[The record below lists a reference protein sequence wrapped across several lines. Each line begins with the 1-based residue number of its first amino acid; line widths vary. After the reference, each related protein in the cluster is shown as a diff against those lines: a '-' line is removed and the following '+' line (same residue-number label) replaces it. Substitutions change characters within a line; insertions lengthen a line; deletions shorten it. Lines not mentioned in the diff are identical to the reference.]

1 MAFHKGNIKLA
12 FHSLGAAKARSFLT
26 MLGVIIGVASV
37 VTIIGIGEGVKHQ
50 IAHQSARYGNDVL
63 VVKPNTTR
71 DALSGGG
78 LSSLSRALSD
88 KDITTVRQHNSI
100 TQAAPLAIISGAVKA
115 DHDLNDPLIVATSS
129 DFSNLIKHKVEYGAF
144 FDAEENSKTAVL
156 GSAISRQL
164 FEDNVPLG
172 QSFTLRGEQFI
183 VAGIFKPFEA
193 SPFSL
198 EANLNEAIFIPY
210 TTARTIT
217 GSDPGTYQVLA
228 RVKAGSNV
236 TDVAGSLH
244 SALVA
249 SHGGSNDVVVD
260 SVGAENGTSDNTLS
274 LLTMM
279 TIGVAVIAFLVGG
292 IGIMNVMLVSV
303 AERIQE
309 VGLRKAIGASN
320 RQILDQ
326 FITEAYVLSGI
337 GAVLGIALALATI
350 GFLHLFT
357 SLRPVIVWQAFL
369 ITPIVAVA
377 TGVIFGTFPAA
388 KAARRDPIDALRQR

>member
-1 MAFHKGNIKLA
+1 MAFHKGNIRLA
-12 FHSLGAAKARSFLT
+12 LHSLGAAKARSFLT

-37 VTIIGIGEGVKHQ
+37 ITIIGIGEGVKHQ
-50 IAHQSARYGNDVL
+50 IAHQSARYGNDVI
-63 VVKPNTTR
+63 VVKPSANR
-71 DALSGGG
+71 DFLSGGG
-78 LSSLSRALSD
+78 LGSLNRALSSN
-88 KDITTVRQHNSI
+88 DINTVRQNNYVA
-100 TQAAPLAIISGAVKA
+100 QAAPLAIISGAVQA
-115 DHDLNDPLIVATSS
+115 DHTVNDPLIVATSS
-129 DFSNLIKHKVEYGAF
+129 DFSVLIKHKVEYGAF
-144 FDAEENSKTAVL
+144 FDAEENGKTAVL
-156 GSAISRQL
+156 GPAIARHL

-172 QSFTLRGEQFI
+172 QSFTLRGQQFI
-183 VAGIFKPFEA
+183 VAGLFKTFEA

-210 TTARTIT
+210 STARTIT

-228 RVKAGSNV
+228 RVKSGEDV
-236 TDVAGSLH
+236 TRVARSLH

-260 SVGAENGTSDNTLS
+260 SVGAENGTSDNTLR

-279 TIGVAVIAFLVGG
+279 TIGVAIIAFLVGG

-320 RQILDQ
+320 RQILGQ

-337 GAVLGIALALATI
+337 GAFIGVALALATI
-350 GFLHLFT
+350 GLLRLFT
-357 SLRPVIVWQAFL
+357 SLQPVVVWQAIV
-369 ITPIVAVA
+369 ITPLVAVI
-377 TGVIFGTFPAA
+377 TGVVFGTFPAA
-388 KAARRDPIDALRQR
+388 KAARKDPIDALRQR

>member
-37 VTIIGIGEGVKHQ
+37 ITIIGIGEGVKHQ
-50 IAHQSARYGNDVL
+50 IAHQSARYGRDVL
-63 VVKPNTTR
+63 VVKPNTTK
-71 DALSGGG
+71 DSLSSIG
-78 LSSLSRALSD
+78 LSSLNRALSSN
-88 KDITTVRQHNSI
+88 DIDTVRRHGSI
-100 TQAAPLAIISGAVKA
+100 TQAAPIAIISGAVKA
-115 DHDLNDPLIVATSS
+115 DHDLNDPLIIATTS
-129 DFSNLIKHKVEYGAF
+129 DFSSLIKHKIEYGAF
-144 FDAEENSKTAVL
+144 FDPEDNNKTAVL
-156 GSAISRQL
+156 GPTIARKL

-172 QSFTLRGEQFI
+172 QSFTLRGQQFI
-183 VAGIFKPFEA
+183 VAGLFTTFNA

-228 RVKAGSNV
+228 RVKAGANV
-236 TDVAGSLH
+236 ADTASSLH
-244 SALVA
+244 KSLVA
-249 SHGGSNDVVVD
+249 AHGGSNDVVVD
-260 SVGAENGTSDNTLS
+260 SVGAENGTPDSTLR

-279 TIGVAVIAFLVGG
+279 TFGVAMIAFIVGG

-337 GAVLGIALALATI
+337 GAGVGVLLALAAT
-350 GFLHLFT
+350 GFLRLFT
-357 SLRPVIVWQAFL
+357 SLQPVIVWQAL
-369 ITPIVAVA
+369 VITPIVAVI
-377 TGVIFGTFPAA
+377 TGVLFGTFPAA